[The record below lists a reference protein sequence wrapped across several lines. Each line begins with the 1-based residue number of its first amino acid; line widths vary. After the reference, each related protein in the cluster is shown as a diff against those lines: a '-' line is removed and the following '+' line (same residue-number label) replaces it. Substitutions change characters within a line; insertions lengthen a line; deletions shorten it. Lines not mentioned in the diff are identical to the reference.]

1 MTKKYIK
8 GLEEQNEELSELLAD
23 AQAFSF
29 YWVKEQRVGTISYP
43 NDTAD
48 WWYLKVGKN
57 TILAVVHYVRDVK
70 VDGFK
75 VCVLDTPMAYTSACN
90 VEAGYIDVAM
100 ITSLEDA
107 KKYCEN
113 RILNG

>member
-8 GLEEQNEELSELLAD
+8 DLEDQNEELSELLAD
-23 AQAFSF
+23 AQQLSF
-29 YWVKEQRVGTISYP
+29 YWVKEQRLGTIAYP

-48 WWYLKVGKN
+48 WWYLKIGKN
-57 TILAVVHYVRDVK
+57 IVLAVVHYVQDIK
-70 VDGFK
+70 VHGYK
-75 VCVLDTPMAYTSACN
+75 ICILDTPMTYTSACN
-90 VEAGYIDVAM
+90 VAAGYHDVAQV
-100 ITSLEDA
+100 TTLEDA